1 MGPAINASQSVQR
14 RSSLYSRPST
24 GPMGGH
30 QSFFTPAPV
39 PAGVPRDPRPL
50 KTGAFQTQMA
60 EELQLYLTQNNFEM
74 DTRHSLSP
82 NAFRK
87 ATQKDFK
94 FMFQW
99 LYHRI
104 DPAYRF
110 QKDLD
115 SELPPILKQLRY
127 PFERNITK
135 SMIISVGADNTW
147 PVFLGMLHWMMQ
159 LAQMLERCDEGRYDD
174 ACAQAGVDVSGDR
187 IIFRF
192 LSGAYKTWLSISD
205 EDDEDE
211 ESEKLLKPHI
221 ESMAADFD
229 RGNQEYAEELKI
241 LEASN
246 AALLREIAE
255 VERGTPSLEKVE
267 KDSEILKGDLSKFE
281 AYGENAKAKI
291 EKYDNYIDNLKKE
304 IEDWDRQINEALQE
318 KKDLQKAVDKQ
329 GITIEDIDR
338 MNGER
343 ERLRKGVEA
352 SKVRLEELRKK
363 ASDREAEASSKLLV
377 LEGLVD
383 EYNSLCYRVGLLP
396 TTAMNAKGQD
406 FELHLTIHNSTNFSS
421 SQIGA
426 SQQGEG
432 DRLLADS
439 STGYHAAHVLNLDLR
454 GTIKSQLNGLR
465 KEINKRRN
473 MAKDH
478 DEENHRLLYELSEA
492 IDDKKNEVEALEH
505 RVRAAEEEF
514 EKTKLV
520 SACFV
525 DGSLHKVANEFVGC
539 EDTER

>member
-147 PVFLGMLHWMMQ
+147 SVFLGMLHWMMQ

-255 VERGTPSLEKVE
+255 VERGDAKFG
-267 KDSEILKGDLSKFE
+267 KG
-281 AYGENAKAKI
+281 
-291 EKYDNYIDNLKKE
+291 
-304 IEDWDRQINEALQE
+304 
-318 KKDLQKAVDKQ
+318 
-329 GITIEDIDR
+329 
-338 MNGER
+338 
-343 ERLRKGVEA
+343 
-352 SKVRLEELRKK
+352 
-363 ASDREAEASSKLLV
+363 
-377 LEGLVD
+377 
-383 EYNSLCYRVGLLP
+383 
-396 TTAMNAKGQD
+396 
-406 FELHLTIHNSTNFSS
+406 
-421 SQIGA
+421 
-426 SQQGEG
+426 
-432 DRLLADS
+432 
-439 STGYHAAHVLNLDLR
+439 
-454 GTIKSQLNGLR
+454 
-465 KEINKRRN
+465 
-473 MAKDH
+473 
-478 DEENHRLLYELSEA
+478 
-492 IDDKKNEVEALEH
+492 
-505 RVRAAEEEF
+505 
-514 EKTKLV
+514 
-520 SACFV
+520 
-525 DGSLHKVANEFVGC
+525 
-539 EDTER
+539 